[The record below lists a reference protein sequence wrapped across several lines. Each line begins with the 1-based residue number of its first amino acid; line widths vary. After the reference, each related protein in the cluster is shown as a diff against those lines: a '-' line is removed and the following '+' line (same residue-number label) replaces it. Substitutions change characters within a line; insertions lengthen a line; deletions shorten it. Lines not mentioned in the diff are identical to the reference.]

1 MLHSLL
7 RLSLLA
13 IVVTVGAAS
22 GIAFLVQHVIE
33 SQVSAA
39 RRAQDE
45 TLLRAS
51 GQVLAAYVAEH
62 RLVLADLAR
71 QPALIEALQPE
82 RQAERARKLM
92 DLAPLF
98 GRDTQTFLIPADI
111 DRYAPPVLGNR
122 CAAVLRR
129 VASAEIPFAIDH
141 HGADGATHF
150 DLVHAVRATTD
161 GMLAGFLVVRVLP
174 TRLQALLDPLAADRR
189 QLFVQTTDAAG
200 EKRVIASTGS
210 TATLTGAALLQPL
223 EHTPWE
229 IGLITEADQTGG
241 IWTAHHAPVL
251 VLLFVLAI
259 GALAMLLFVFYRLNQ
274 AARHDIMSLVRM
286 FQDIREGAVRV
297 DYPMELAEFNQVFS
311 YLQESGKKLVQQQQK
326 FKDMG
331 LIDHLSQVHNRRAFE
346 ERLAELFKQS
356 TVRASS
362 AVLMIDIDH
371 FKAVNDQLGHDAGDA
386 LIINIAQA
394 LKKLVRH
401 SDFLARLGGDE
412 FCVIFS
418 YTPLRQAELLA
429 QRLRQELPRTVPLTK
444 EHVHTLRWTGGL
456 SAMTPKDTK
465 FDEVLWRADQA
476 LLRAKEA
483 GRNQTHVFDADSGVR
498 LPSR

>member
-7 RLSLLA
+7 RLSVLA
-13 IVVTVGAAS
+13 ILVTVGAAVAA
-22 GIAFLVQHVIE
+22 GFLVQHLMAA
-33 SQVSAA
+33 QARSAQ
-39 RRAQDE
+39 RAQDE
-45 TLLRAS
+45 AVLRA
-51 GQVLAAYVAEH
+51 GAQVLGAYVTEH
-62 RLVLADLAR
+62 RLMLGDLAR
-71 QPALIEALQPE
+71 QPALIDALQPE
-82 RQAERARKLM
+82 RQQERARKLA

-98 GRDTQTFLIPADI
+98 GRDTQTFLVPADI
-111 DRYAPPVLGNR
+111 DRYAPAALGNR

-129 VASAEIPFAIDH
+129 IAGAEIPFTIDH
-141 HGADGATHF
+141 HGSGNATHF
-150 DLVHAVRATTD
+150 DFVHAVRATTD
-161 GMLAGFLVVRVLP
+161 GVLAGFIVVRVLP
-174 TRLQALLDPLAADRR
+174 TRLQNLLDPLAGDKR
-189 QLFVQTTDAAG
+189 QLFVQTVDTAG
-200 EKRVIASTGS
+200 ETKVIASTG
-210 TATLTGAALLQPL
+210 TAAAVTGAATLVPL
-223 EHTPWE
+223 EQTPWE
-229 IGLITEADQTGG
+229 IGLKTEPASAGA
-241 IWTAHHAPVL
+241 WTAGHAPAL
-251 VLLFVLAI
+251 ALLIVLAI
-259 GALAMLLFVFYRLNQ
+259 GALATLLFVFYRLNQ
-274 AARHDIMSLVRM
+274 AARHDITSLVRM
-286 FQDIREGAVRV
+286 FQDIREGSVRV
-297 DYPMELAEFNQVFS
+297 DYPMELAEFNRVFS

-412 FCVIFS
+412 FCVIFA

-429 QRLRQELPRTVPLTK
+429 ERLRQELPRTVPLTK
-444 EHVHTLRWTGGL
+444 DHVHTLRWTGGI
-456 SAMTPKDTK
+456 SAMSPKDTK
-465 FDEVLWRADQA
+465 FDQVLWRADQA

-483 GRNQTHVFDADSGVR
+483 GRNQTQVYDTESGLR

>member
-13 IVVTVGAAS
+13 VAATVGAA
-22 GIAFLVQHVIE
+22 IAAGFLVQHVVAT
-33 SQVSAA
+33 QARAA
-39 RRAQDE
+39 QRGQDDAA
-45 TLLRAS
+45 LRAA
-51 GQVLAAYVAEH
+51 GQVVGTYVTEH
-62 RLVLADLAR
+62 RLILTDLAR

-82 RQAERARKLM
+82 RQHERARKLA

-98 GRDTQTFLIPADI
+98 GRDTQTFLVPADI
-111 DRYAPPVLGNR
+111 DRYAPPALGNR

-129 VASAEIPFAIDH
+129 VAGAEIPFTIDH
-141 HGADGATHF
+141 HGSGNATHF
-150 DLVHAVRATTD
+150 DFVHAVRAATD
-161 GMLAGFLVVRVLP
+161 GALAGFIVVRVLP
-174 TRLQALLDPLAADRR
+174 TRVQALLDPLAGDTR
-189 QLFVQTTDAAG
+189 QLFVQTADTTG
-200 EKRVIASTGS
+200 EKNVIASTG
-210 TATLTGAALLQPL
+210 TAAAVSGAAVLLAL
-223 EHTPWE
+223 EQTPWE
-229 IGLITEADQTGG
+229 IGLKSQPAGTGV
-241 IWTAHHAPVL
+241 WTASHAPALALL
-251 VLLFVLAI
+251 VVIGI
-259 GALAMLLFVFYRLNQ
+259 GALATLLFVFYRLNQ

-362 AVLMIDIDH
+362 AVLMIDMDH

-444 EHVHTLRWTGGL
+444 DHVHTLRWTGGI
-456 SAMTPKDTK
+456 SAMSPKDTK
-465 FDEVLWRADQA
+465 FDQVLWRADQA

-483 GRNQTHVFDADSGVR
+483 GRNQTQVYDAETGLR